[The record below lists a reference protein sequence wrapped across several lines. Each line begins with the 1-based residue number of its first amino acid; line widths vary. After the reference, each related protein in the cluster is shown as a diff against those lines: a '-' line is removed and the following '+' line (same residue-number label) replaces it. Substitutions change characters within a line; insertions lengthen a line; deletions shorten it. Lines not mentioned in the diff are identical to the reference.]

1 MTIMTKLQSS
11 LGFLAVL
18 ALLGMRPAD
27 SDAGLSERVRSRM
40 QQFVSEH
47 EIAGAVTLIGRADGV
62 IDVQAVGL
70 RDIEAKDAMRPDSI
84 FRIMSMTKPI
94 TAIAILMLVDEG
106 KLALDDTVE
115 KHLPEFRGQK
125 MTATRQGDA
134 VTLASSPRPV
144 TIRDLL
150 THTSGVSDSPPTG
163 YPDLDD
169 FPRLTMAEAVRI
181 LANRP
186 LDFAPG
192 SRWKYSNAGLT
203 TLGRLVEAASGRPF
217 DAFLKERIFNPLGMV
232 DTTFYPTAEQMR
244 RVAVIY
250 GREGGTLHLLAWSK
264 KPPKAGIRYPS
275 PAGGLFS
282 TAPDLARLYRLML
295 NRGTLDGRRY
305 LSEPS
310 VAAMTRLQTGDL
322 KTGFVD
328 GMGFGLGWGFVREP
342 SGATAALSAGTYGHG
357 GMYGSQGWIDPHKGK
372 FVILLIQRDGLEN
385 NDDTPMRRELQRI
398 AFELK

>member
-1 MTIMTKLQSS
+1 
-11 LGFLAVL
+11 
-18 ALLGMRPAD
+18 
-27 SDAGLSERVRSRM
+27 
-40 QQFVSEH
+40 
-47 EIAGAVTLIGRADGV
+47 
-62 IDVQAVGL
+62 
-70 RDIEAKDAMRPDSI
+70 
-84 FRIMSMTKPI
+84 
-94 TAIAILMLVDEG
+94 
-106 KLALDDTVE
+106 
-115 KHLPEFRGQK
+115 
-125 MTATRQGDA
+125 MTATRVGDA

-144 TIRDLL
+144 TIRNLL

-203 TLGRLVEAASGRPF
+203 TLGRLVEVASGRPF
-217 DAFLKERIFNPLGMV
+217 DAFLKERIFDPLGMV
-232 DTTFYPTAEQMR
+232 DTTFYPTPEQMR

-250 GREGGTLHLLAWSK
+250 GREGDTLRPLAWSK
-264 KPPKAGIRYPS
+264 NAPKAGVRYPS

-282 TAPDLARLYRLML
+282 TAPDLACLYRLML

-342 SGATAALSAGTYGHG
+342 SGATATLSAGTYGHG

-372 FVILLIQRDGLEN
+372 FIILLIQRDGLEN
-385 NDDTPMRRELQRI
+385 NDDTPMRREFQRI
-398 AFELK
+398 ALE